1 MSTRTTT
8 GTRAGSSSSG
18 GPSGPGARRRSPVP
32 DGTTQHRDWLTLIDV
47 TGPFLSLP
55 VLRRIWPTLDPLE
68 KKTREQLRREH
79 ATWLDAPAAG
89 QRAWVRYVL
98 ADLLGWGDALLWPAS
113 DTASDAASPLAALT
127 ADVDQHDTRVT
138 PSFVLVDP
146 SAAAADAAADNSDV
160 AAGVKPDAVCLLGL
174 VVAPGQSPTGRIAG
188 QAWAATPVDRA
199 ALTCRHHGIELALVT
214 NGRQWALVWAP
225 RGGVTTTAVFD
236 AVSWPEAA
244 ERDVVRAFVSLLC
257 RRRFF
262 AVPDAETLVPLLKAS
277 LGSQE
282 EITEALGVQVRQAV
296 ELLVAA
302 FGRWHV
308 AEHAR
313 GGVGLRDI
321 PEHDIYRGA
330 VAVMMRIVFLLYA
343 EERGLLPADNDLYAR
358 TYSVGRLCAELEQ
371 QLSDGATEDDLEQST
386 AAWHRLRA
394 LFTAVFTGIDHPRLR
409 MHAHGGSL
417 FDPATHPWLPLAV
430 DDRTVLH
437 TLRAVQ
443 YVQVGSGRSRE
454 RRTLSFRSLDV
465 EQIGYVYEGLLSY
478 DARRAP
484 AGEVV
489 VGLVGKEGLEAEVLL
504 SDLEDLASRHRG
516 RPLLAAVFAER
527 FKDSGIGSA
536 KAIEKRL
543 APLEA
548 GEREETRKALLAVTR
563 GDYPTAERL
572 LPFANLLRR
581 DLRDQPVVILES
593 GLYVTESPLRK
604 NTGTHYTP
612 RFLAE
617 EVANNALEPLVYLPG
632 PLQTAD
638 TNAWKLRSS
647 TDILGLKIADIAM
660 GSAAFLVAAARY
672 LGDRLVEAWT
682 TEGDPRAGGRTTAG
696 PTSAGRTPTGT
707 ARGTGTT
714 GAIDTAM
721 GTGPRSGTGP
731 TTLAGHG
738 DSGEWLGRDA
748 EEDDAVIEAR
758 RAIIEHCL
766 YGADINEMAVEMA
779 KLSLWLVS
787 MDTRRTF
794 TFLDDKLVAGDSLLG
809 ITSLDQLE
817 YMHFDPVK
825 GREIHTDIFDW
836 TSDLRAQVWD
846 VAAARQSITETD
858 GSTLRGL
865 EEKQLL
871 LDDARRRTATLT
883 RFADSLIGATLA
895 HAGKGERG
903 QKIASEQAAKLAA
916 DTTEGRRDADD
927 ARREITRWLATDHV
941 PGSFDRRPIHWPLVF
956 PEVFEQ
962 GGFDA
967 VVGNPPFLGGQKL
980 TGSLGIAYREH
991 LVENIGAGARGS
1003 ADLIAYFTLRA
1014 HGLLSPNGQTGLIAT
1029 NTLAQG
1035 DTREVGLDQVV
1046 AQGNI
1051 IRRSVKSAPWPS
1063 KSATVEYSAVWT
1075 TTQLGQDVVRI
1086 ADGVAVPGIA
1096 PSLDPES
1103 RVTGNPYRLAG
1114 SSGVAFIGSY
1124 VLGLGFTME
1133 PEQAQALI
1141 AKDPRNAE
1149 VLFPYLNGQD
1159 LNSRPD
1165 CSARRWVINFHDWPE
1180 DRARQYPDCY
1190 DQVRRLV
1197 KPERDQNN
1205 RKVRRDYWWHYA
1217 EKQPAMIEAIRG
1229 LDRVV
1234 VMAQVS
1240 KTVMPAMVSTR
1251 QVFDQKLV
1259 VFASGDEAFLVV
1271 LSSAPHYWW
1280 AQTRSATMKAD
1291 LSYSPSDVFYA
1302 FALPETSPEMLNL
1315 GRDFDSFRSAFMES
1329 RSIGL
1334 TKACN
1339 MVFDTACRDSDVISL
1354 RDFQRRIDEM
1364 VIRAYGW
1371 DDIVEKGLDHGFHP
1385 AGKYMRYTI
1394 GPWAQREVLDRLL
1407 ELNHARYTE
1416 EVAAG
1421 LHDKGAKKKGARSRP
1436 AASESAGE
1444 ALFEL

>member
-1 MSTRTTT
+1 MSTTRTTT
-8 GTRAGSSSSG
+8 GARAGSSGSG
-18 GPSGPGARRRSPVP
+18 GPGGPGARRRPPVP

-68 KKTREQLRREH
+68 KKTRERLRREH
-79 ATWLDAPAAG
+79 ATWLEVPAAG

-98 ADLLGWGDALLWPAS
+98 ADLLGWGDALLWPAA
-113 DTASDAASPLAALT
+113 DAVPDARTHAAPDARTDGGPTADAPAAGVDAASPLAALT
-127 ADVDQHDTRVT
+127 VDVDQHDTRVT

-146 SAAAADAAADNSDV
+146 SADAIDASDA
-160 AAGVKPDAVCLLGL
+160 AAGVKPDAVRLLGL
-174 VVAPGQSPTGRIAG
+174 VVPPGQSPTGRIAG

-199 ALTCRHHGIELALVT
+199 ALACRHHGIELALVT

-409 MHAHGGSL
+409 MYAHGGSL
-417 FDPATHPWLPLAV
+417 FDPAAHPWLPLAV

-443 YVQVGSGRSRE
+443 YVQVGTGRSRE

-478 DARRAP
+478 DAQRAP

-504 SDLEDLASRHRG
+504 SELEDLASRHRG
-516 RPLLAAVFAER
+516 RPLLAAALAER
-527 FKDSGIGSA
+527 FAASGIGSP

-543 APLEA
+543 IPLEA
-548 GEREETRKALLAVTR
+548 GEREEARKALLAVTR

-572 LPFANLLRR
+572 LPFFGLLRR

-638 TNAWKLRSS
+638 TNAWKLRPSA
-647 TDILGLKIADIAM
+647 DILGLKVADIAM

-682 TEGDPRAGGRTTAG
+682 LEGDPRAGGRGASAGSGVGTAG
-696 PTSAGRTPTGT
+696 GGATRGGT
-707 ARGTGTT
+707 ATRSTVSGP
-714 GAIDTAM
+714 GALPGHNDT
-721 GTGPRSGTGP
+721 
-731 TTLAGHG
+731 
-738 DSGEWLGRDA
+738 GEWLGRDA
-748 EEDDAVIEAR
+748 EEDDAVVEAR
-758 RAIIEHCL
+758 RQIIEHCL

-787 MDTRRTF
+787 MDSRRTF

-817 YMHFDPVK
+817 HMHLDPAK
-825 GREIHTDIFDW
+825 GREIHSDIFGW
-836 TSDLRAQVWD
+836 TSGIRELVWE
-846 VAAARQSITETD
+846 VAVERQAIVATD
-858 GSTLRGL
+858 GSTLQGL
-865 EEKQLL
+865 EEKEILL
-871 LDDARRRTATLT
+871 SDAKKRTAQLTL
-883 RFADSLIGATLA
+883 FADALIGATLA
-895 HAGKGERG
+895 HAGRGERG
-903 QKIASEQAAKLAA
+903 QKAASETATKIVN
-916 DTTEGRRDADD
+916 DIVDGNRDMGD
-927 ARREITRWLATDHV
+927 ARREISRWLATDHT

-967 VVGNPPFLGGQKL
+967 VIGNPPFLGGYKL
-980 TGSLGIAYREH
+980 TGALGVAYREY
-991 LVENIGAGARGS
+991 LVEDIGSAARGS
-1003 ADLIAYFTLRA
+1003 ADLIAYFALRA
-1014 HGLLSPNGQTGLIAT
+1014 HELLNLRGQTGLIAT

-1035 DTREVGLDQVV
+1035 DTREVGLDQIV
-1046 AQGNI
+1046 AKGFI
-1051 IRRSVKSAPWPS
+1051 LRRSVKSLPWPS
-1063 KSATVEYSAVWT
+1063 KSATVEYSAIWT
-1075 TTQLGQDVVRI
+1075 TTQIGEKARRL
-1086 ADGVAVPGIA
+1086 ADGVVASVIA
-1096 PSLDPES
+1096 PSLSPES
-1103 RVTGNPYRLAG
+1103 RVSGNPHRLAVNSGISYQG
-1114 SSGVAFIGSY
+1114 SF

-1133 PEQAQALI
+1133 ADAAHALI

-1149 VLFPYLNGQD
+1149 VLFPYVNGQD

-1165 CSARRWVINFHDWPE
+1165 CSGSRWIINFHDWSE
-1180 DRARQYPDCY
+1180 DRAREYRDCY
-1190 DQVRRLV
+1190 ERVRQLV
-1197 KPERDQNN
+1197 KPERDRNN
-1205 RKVRRDYWWHYA
+1205 RKIYRDYGF
-1217 EKQPAMIEAIRG
+1217 G
-1229 LDRVV
+1229 L
-1234 VMAQVS
+1234 
-1240 KTVMPAMVSTR
+1240 
-1251 QVFDQKLV
+1251 
-1259 VFASGDEAFLVV
+1259 
-1271 LSSAPHYWW
+1271 
-1280 AQTRSATMKAD
+1280 
-1291 LSYSPSDVFYA
+1291 
-1302 FALPETSPEMLNL
+1302 
-1315 GRDFDSFRSAFMES
+1315 
-1329 RSIGL
+1329 I
-1334 TKACN
+1334 
-1339 MVFDTACRDSDVISL
+1339 
-1354 RDFQRRIDEM
+1354 
-1364 VIRAYGW
+1364 
-1371 DDIVEKGLDHGFHP
+1371 
-1385 AGKYMRYTI
+1385 
-1394 GPWAQREVLDRLL
+1394 
-1407 ELNHARYTE
+1407 
-1416 EVAAG
+1416 
-1421 LHDKGAKKKGARSRP
+1421 
-1436 AASESAGE
+1436 
-1444 ALFEL
+1444 